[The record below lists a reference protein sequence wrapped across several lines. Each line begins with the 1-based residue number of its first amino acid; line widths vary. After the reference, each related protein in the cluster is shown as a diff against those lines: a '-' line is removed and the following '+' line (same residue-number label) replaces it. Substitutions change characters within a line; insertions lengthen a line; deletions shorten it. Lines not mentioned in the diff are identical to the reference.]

1 MDEKNNLKT
10 ITHYIKEF
18 FEKHPNEE
26 VDHGRVVDYVFKFIP
41 KARDPW
47 RSIRKLYQEGWL
59 IQVRKGIYKRVPGYK
74 GHNVLT
80 PFPKEIKDKIFKR
93 DNYRCVICE
102 NGLHN
107 SYEIHADH
115 IRPQAK
121 GGENILENG
130 QTLCSEHN
138 MMKKRYGTVDFLGK
152 YSKRMILL
160 ARKYC
165 DEKTEKMFNEILGV
179 LRKYG
184 FKLVVFVTILLSV
197 FLISP

>member
-1 MDEKNNLKT
+1 MDNENNAKT

-26 VDHGRVVDYVFKFIP
+26 VDHGRVVDYVFEFIP

-59 IQVRKGIYKRVPGYK
+59 IQVRKGIYTRVPGYK

-93 DNYRCVICE
+93 DNYKCVVCE

-107 SYEIHADH
+107 GYEIHADH
-115 IRPQAK
+115 IKPQAK
-121 GGENILENG
+121 GGANTFENG

-138 MMKKRYGTVDFLGK
+138 MMKKRYGTTDFLGK
-152 YSKRMILL
+152 YSKRMLSI
-160 ARKYC
+160 AKKNK
-165 DEKTEKMFNEILGV
+165 DKKTENLFKDILRI
-179 LRKYG
+179 LKKHRIKIA
-184 FKLVVFVTILLSV
+184 VFVIIPLIL
-197 FLISP
+197 FLTFL